1 MSQSGTPAYHPSAQ
15 EPESPS
21 SADVRQCLHTP
32 MWVHTAQSG
41 CVSRSQDG
49 PSGPSMRC
57 PASRMGPAALTL
69 LHPSTHLYLRRGKR
83 PAPAQKV
90 PNLSHSSPEERQSS
104 VNKTEAEIQR
114 QTTPTQP
121 GPLPEAQSDTQQRLC
136 PQQETEPHRKSLHTG
151 WRDCVGHQPE
161 KQVHQPDNQPETRP
175 ENSQHTVKGPTR
187 NPVPH
192 SARCRQMY
200 QRKSKKPSQRS
211 SHQRHRPGTLSET
224 LPEKL
229 PDAQAE
235 KHQGN

>member
-49 PSGPSMRC
+49 PSGPSMHG

-69 LHPSTHLYLRRGKR
+69 FHPSTHLYLRRGKR

-104 VNKTEAEIQR
+104 VNKTVAEIQR
-114 QTTPTQP
+114 QTTPRH
-121 GPLPEAQSDTQQRLC
+121 S
-136 PQQETEPHRKSLHTG
+136 TG
-151 WRDCVGHQPE
+151 A
-161 KQVHQPDNQPETRP
+161 
-175 ENSQHTVKGPTR
+175 PTR
-187 NPVPH
+187 GTV
-192 SARCRQMY
+192 
-200 QRKSKKPSQRS
+200 
-211 SHQRHRPGTLSET
+211 RHTAKT
-224 LPEKL
+224 LPSTGDRAPQKEPTHRL
-229 PDAQAE
+229 ERLRGAPARE
-235 KHQGN
+235 TGRSTR